1 MKTTLER
8 STLVLAD
15 GTKITYLA
23 YSGGGIPAQTLEIQS
38 DSMRSVLLDD
48 EIPTF
53 LDWLEEVRHDVG

>member
-23 YSGGGIPAQTLEIQS
+23 YSGGIPAQTLEIQS